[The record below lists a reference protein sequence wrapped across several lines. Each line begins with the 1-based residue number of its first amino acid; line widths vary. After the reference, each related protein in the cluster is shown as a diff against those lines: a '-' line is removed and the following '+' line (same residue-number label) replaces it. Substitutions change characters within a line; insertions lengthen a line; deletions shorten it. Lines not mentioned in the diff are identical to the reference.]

1 MNVLHSPAVYFSM
14 LVVLFN
20 FHYFPCIG
28 LGEFRLLIYILI
40 DMIFWRIPVQ
50 SFTKTLLLACLLSYW
65 SVMKGCKLL
74 RTVEV
79 MFINRLWR
87 AECWNWKP
95 TTAAGAFFSPLST
108 KIALAAVTR
117 VSFLSK
123 LSDPEIPKTVFS
135 IVRTTNHRNTS
146 YSSNIVDYQNTGF
159 SLRLARNIPSSDH
172 NHS

>member
-1 MNVLHSPAVYFSM
+1 
-14 LVVLFN
+14 
-20 FHYFPCIG
+20 
-28 LGEFRLLIYILI
+28 
-40 DMIFWRIPVQ
+40 
-50 SFTKTLLLACLLSYW
+50 
-65 SVMKGCKLL
+65 
-74 RTVEV
+74 

-135 IVRTTNHRNTS
+135 IVRTTNHGNTS
-146 YSSNIVDYQNTGF
+146 YSSNIVD
-159 SLRLARNIPSSDH
+159 
-172 NHS
+172 